1 MMMRGKNFKRLA
13 CLALLLAA
21 LQAAA
26 NSQASGAA
34 WPAPFVPTVYSVA
47 APPAAE
53 GEIAVNVLA
62 AANKAQ
68 RGRAMQAAV
77 VMDIPRGLHVN
88 SNRPLGQ
95 YAIPTTVRITAP
107 KGVRVSAVSYPRSVV
122 RKFEFSEERLAVYE
136 GRAVMRF
143 NVSFPASF
151 PEGVAR
157 LRVVVKYQACSDT
170 VCYPPDEKDMTIP
183 IGVVGPEDPVQ
194 SINRNLFGG
203 GRRR

>member
-1 MMMRGKNFKRLA
+1 MRGNNFTRLA
-13 CLALLLAA
+13 SAA
-21 LQAAA
+21 LVALIMLT
-26 NSQASGAA
+26 
-34 WPAPFVPTVYSVA
+34 PALPARRVA
-47 APPAAE
+47 APPAPSLDAAPFAFE
-53 GEIAVNVLA
+53 GEIPANVLA

-68 RGRAMQAAV
+68 RGKTLQAAV

-88 SNRPLGQ
+88 SNRPLSR
-95 YAIPTTVRITAP
+95 YTVATVVRVTAP
-107 KGVRVSAVSYPRSVV
+107 RGVKVSAVSYPRAVV

-143 NVSFPASF
+143 TLTFPADF

-157 LRVVVKYQACSDT
+157 IRAVVNYQACSDT
-170 VCYPPDEKDMTIP
+170 VCFQPDKKDITLP

-194 SINRNLFGG
+194 SINRNIFRSG